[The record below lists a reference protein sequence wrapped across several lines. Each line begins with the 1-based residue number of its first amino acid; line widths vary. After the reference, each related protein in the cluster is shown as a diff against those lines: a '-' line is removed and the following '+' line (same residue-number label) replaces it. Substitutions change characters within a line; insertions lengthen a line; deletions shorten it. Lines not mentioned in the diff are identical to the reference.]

1 MRVTK
6 YEFCWKV
13 EPACKRQWQRGYSAD
28 GFDIEISGD
37 CIFVRTD
44 LAATAEDELK
54 GRAENIAKNFVRAM
68 AHKEK
73 RWLVP
78 EFAHIKRTVQT
89 PERSDIGLRL
99 EEQLPGMRDEVSW
112 TKISYVKLHAVLIE
126 HSQNLGLDELIRL
139 SERARRSPSLQK
151 MLDMQTAF
159 YVDPEKKIAPLFD
172 IVELIEAEYRGESG
186 AAQALGISRKALEK
200 VKRIAND
207 PAIRT
212 ARHPGQ
218 AMGSLRDITSD
229 ELRHCIRTIEAI
241 ISEYATQIPV

>member
-1 MRVTK
+1 MQTSMAEGVL
-6 YEFCWKV
+6 
-13 EPACKRQWQRGYSAD
+13 
-28 GFDIEISGD
+28 SGR
-37 CIFVRTD
+37 IRHRD
-44 LAATAEDELK
+44 LRRLHICANRFGTTVEDELK

-78 EFAHIKRTVQT
+78 EFAHTKRTVQT

-112 TKISYVKLHAVLIE
+112 TKISYVKLDAVLIE

-186 AAQALGISRKALEK
+186 AAKALGISRKALEK

-212 ARHPGQ
+212 ARHGLRLETPHLLQSNIASLEERQ
-218 AMGSLRDITSD
+218 AKWGDWIGSG
-229 ELRHCIRTIEAI
+229 
-241 ISEYATQIPV
+241 